1 LACSCSAFQF
11 GFVPDISL
19 FRLNDRNGKERFV
32 LRFLKRFASTLVLTL
47 TLFSVFR
54 LEPAFAAPQEG
65 SWQGTKSAE
74 AEAAKS
80 EAAEAWDAVKTT
92 TNPALLEAFIKRYR
106 TTFFADMAKARLSE
120 LKAAT
125 NSPADQRGPA
135 AQPMPANGI
144 RERAILYEEMPSD
157 PTGRQFDGSVIWRA
171 EAIKVDGKPDE
182 IAARADVE
190 IPSRGLRMTMLL
202 KRNLDSSLPASH
214 VIDLKLAPPADFD
227 GGGIASVPG
236 ILLKSNQ
243 QAKGVPLAGTSIK
256 VTNGLFLVGLS
267 SLSNNPERNLKL
279 LLERSW
285 FDIPMVYANQRRV
298 ILAIDK
304 GETGDQVF
312 KTVLTVW
319 EPYSPS
325 TQPTTPNPKHDD
337 GTSGAR

>member
-1 LACSCSAFQF
+1 M
-11 GFVPDISL
+11 
-19 FRLNDRNGKERFV
+19 
-32 LRFLKRFASTLVLTL
+32 LRFLTRFAATLVLAL
-47 TLFSVFR
+47 TLLLAFH
-54 LEPAFAAPQEG
+54 PKAAFAASPEDAR
-65 SWQGTKSAE
+65 QGTKSS
-74 AEAAKS
+74 EAAAPKS

-106 TTFFADMAKARLSE
+106 TTFFAEMAKARLSE
-120 LKAAT
+120 LKAAAT
-125 NSPADQRGPA
+125 KSPAGQHGPA
-135 AQPMPANGI
+135 ALPMPANGV
-144 RERAILYEEMPSD
+144 RERAILYEEIPSD
-157 PTGRQFDGSVIWRA
+157 PMGRQFDGSVIWRV

-214 VIDLKLAPPADFD
+214 VIDLKLAVPADFD

-236 ILLKSNQ
+236 ILMKSNQ
-243 QAKGVPLAGTSIK
+243 QAKGVPLAGTSVK
-256 VTNGLFLVGLS
+256 VTDGLFLVGLS
-267 SLSNNPERNLKL
+267 SSSNAPERNLK

-285 FDIPMVYANQRRV
+285 FDIPMVYSNQRRV

-319 EPYSPS
+319 GPYPPS
-325 TQPTTPNPKHDD
+325 TKPIAANPKHDD